1 MTPLEAIEKLSGQP
15 VLVLGDMIA
24 DIYLYGT
31 IARISREAPVLVLEQ
46 STEKIV
52 AGGAANVINNGAT
65 LGGRIFA
72 AGLVGDDNAAKGL
85 SGILQEKSVDVS
97 GFIKDANRSTI
108 SKTRIV
114 AGGRTTVSQQIVR
127 VDKESKEPMGKAQEQ
142 QLEEYLKQVLPQV
155 KGVVLSDYGS
165 GTITDKLLGQI
176 FAYCQEH
183 NIPTIVD
190 SRYDILRFKTV
201 DYIKQ
206 NDAELSAAIGRDLAT
221 EEELVQG
228 GCELLLKMSAKGAL
242 ITRGEDGMSLFQII
256 SPQEAADYLKS
267 QEVSGSGDFGQ
278 FREGLTVKLVV
289 KRQTGRLSVVQE
301 LISYQDRDIL
311 VSHIPVTDKSEVY
324 DVSGAGDTC
333 VATVILSLAAGLEPL
348 LACQLS
354 NEASGI
360 AVRKMGTSVVYAKE
374 LEARFRQLG
383 YEA

>member
-267 QEVSGSGDFGQ
+267 QEASGSGEAGQ

-333 VATVILSLAAGLEPL
+333 VATVILCLAAGLEPL

-360 AVRKMGTSVVYAKE
+360 AVRKMGTSVVYARE

>member
-228 GCELLLKMSAKGAL
+228 GCELLVKMSAKGAL

-267 QEVSGSGDFGQ
+267 QEVSGSGEAGQ

-333 VATVILSLAAGLEPL
+333 VATVILGLAAVLEPL

-360 AVRKMGTSVVYAKE
+360 AVRKMGTSVVYAQE

>member
-85 SGILQEKSVDVS
+85 SGILREKSVDVS

-267 QEVSGSGDFGQ
+267 QEASGSGEAGQ

-333 VATVILSLAAGLEPL
+333 VATVILCLAAGLEPL

-360 AVRKMGTSVVYAKE
+360 AVRKMGTSVVYARE

>member
-1 MTPLEAIEKLSGQP
+1 M
-15 VLVLGDMIA
+15 
-24 DIYLYGT
+24 
-31 IARISREAPVLVLEQ
+31 
-46 STEKIV
+46 
-52 AGGAANVINNGAT
+52 
-65 LGGRIFA
+65 
-72 AGLVGDDNAAKGL
+72 
-85 SGILQEKSVDVS
+85 
-97 GFIKDANRSTI
+97 
-108 SKTRIV
+108 
-114 AGGRTTVSQQIVR
+114 
-127 VDKESKEPMGKAQEQ
+127 
-142 QLEEYLKQVLPQV
+142 
-155 KGVVLSDYGS
+155 VLSDYGS

-267 QEVSGSGDFGQ
+267 QEVSGSVDAGQ

-333 VATVILSLAAGLEPL
+333 VATVILGLAAGLEPL

-360 AVRKMGTSVVYAKE
+360 AVRKMGTSVVYAQE

>member
-85 SGILQEKSVDVS
+85 SGILREKSVDVS

-256 SPQEAADYLKS
+256 SPQEAADYVKS
-267 QEVSGSGDFGQ
+267 QEASGSVDAGQ

-333 VATVILSLAAGLEPL
+333 VATVILGLAAGLEPL
-348 LACQLS
+348 LASLLS

-360 AVRKMGTSVVYAKE
+360 AVRKMGTSVVYARE

>member
-85 SGILQEKSVDVS
+85 SKILQEKSVDVS
-97 GFIKDANRSTI
+97 GFIKDVNRSTI

-221 EEELVQG
+221 EEDLVQG
-228 GCELLLKMSAKGAL
+228 GCELLVKMSAKGAL

>member
-85 SGILQEKSVDVS
+85 SGILREKSVDVS

-228 GCELLLKMSAKGAL
+228 GCELLVKMSAKGAL

-267 QEVSGSGDFGQ
+267 QEVSGSGEAGQ

-333 VATVILSLAAGLEPL
+333 VATVILGLAAGLEPS

-360 AVRKMGTSVVYAKE
+360 AVRKMGTSVVYAQE